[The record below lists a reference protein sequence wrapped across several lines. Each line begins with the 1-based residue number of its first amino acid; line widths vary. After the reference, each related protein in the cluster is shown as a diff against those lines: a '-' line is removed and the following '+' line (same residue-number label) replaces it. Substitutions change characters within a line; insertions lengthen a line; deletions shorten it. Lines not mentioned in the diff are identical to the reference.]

1 MNYAEHNKELHDTL
15 LYKEPVVFTKADSA
29 LLTGG
34 KPFFIPAYT
43 QQCEYETEL
52 VVRIN
57 HLGRGIPE
65 RFAHRYYDGVSVGI
79 DFTARDLQN
88 QLRSSGLPWDLCK
101 GFDGSAVVGTWV
113 PLTSLGGVQ
122 DLHFH
127 LDINGQTVQKGYS
140 GDMIHSVDKIISF
153 ISQYFTIKTGDIIF
167 TGTPVGVGPVHIDDH
182 LQGYLEDKPV
192 LDFHVR

>member
-1 MNYAEHNKELHDTL
+1 M
-15 LYKEPVVFTKADSA
+15 
-29 LLTGG
+29 
-34 KPFFIPAYT
+34 
-43 QQCEYETEL
+43 
-52 VVRIN
+52 
-57 HLGRGIPE
+57 
-65 RFAHRYYDGVSVGI
+65 
-79 DFTARDLQN
+79 
-88 QLRSSGLPWDLCK
+88 
-101 GFDGSAVVGTWV
+101 GTWV

-140 GDMIHSVDKIISF
+140 GDMIHSVDKVISF

-182 LQGYLEDKPV
+182 LLGYLEDKPV